1 MINVL
6 LGLLV
11 TISPELWRFGK
22 MEADNNHITVPLII
36 TFSIIALWEYNRN
49 VRYINILAAAW
60 LINASLLLRFQ
71 LKALLLNVSI
81 GLIVLLLSLIKGRI
95 KKRYGGGWR
104 SLWQKNP
111 LHMQDRSVNT
121 DRS

>member
-1 MINVL
+1 MWAPIINIL

-11 TISPELWRFGK
+11 TVSPELWQLSE
-22 MEADNNHITVPLII
+22 MEADNNHIIGPLII
-36 TFSIIALWEYNRN
+36 AFSVISLWEYNRN
-49 VRYINILAAAW
+49 VRYVNILTAAW

-71 LKALLLNVSI
+71 LNTLILNVSI
-81 GLIVLLLSLIKGRI
+81 GLIVLLLSLVKGRI

-111 LHMQDRSVNT
+111 LHMRDG
-121 DRS
+121 